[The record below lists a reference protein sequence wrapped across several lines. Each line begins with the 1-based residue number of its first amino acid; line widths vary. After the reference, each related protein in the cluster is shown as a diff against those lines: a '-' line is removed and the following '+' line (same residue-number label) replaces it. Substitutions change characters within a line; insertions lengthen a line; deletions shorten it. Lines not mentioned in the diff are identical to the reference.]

1 MSNEMSIFKNGGAVP
16 AHFKN
21 KELSE
26 TTKAL
31 MGGGTSVRRISLKG
45 NIFRMVV
52 GGQEIAKNEDRAMN
66 IIVAAAAPK
75 TSRQYYTGTYQEGVA
90 AIPTCWSNNGE
101 QPDPTSENAQSVNCA
116 NCPQNIAGSGQ
127 GQGRACRYVHRLAVL
142 LENDI
147 SGGEIYELS
156 LAATSLFGKGETG
169 KMPLFQYG
177 KLLGSNGM
185 DITDVVTEMRFDTDS
200 ATPKMIFRAVRPLDV
215 AEIESVIAH
224 GSSPEAKMAIKAA
237 YAPTSKK
244 NNEAEEL
251 TFVQPTAK
259 VAPTQAPAKANTDEP
274 VVREKKSTTAEPSSM
289 DALLAE
295 WAE

>member
-1 MSNEMSIFKNGGAVP
+1 MSNEVSIFKNGGAVP
-16 AHFKN
+16 AHIKN

-52 GGQEIAKNEDRAMN
+52 GGQELAKNEDRAMN
-66 IIVAAAAPK
+66 IIIAAAAPK
-75 TSRQYYTGTYQEGVA
+75 TSRQFYTGTYQEGVA
-90 AIPTCWSNNGE
+90 AIPACWSNNGE
-101 QPDPTSENAQSVNCA
+101 QPDITSESPQSANCA
-116 NCPQNIAGSGQ
+116 NCPKNIAGSGQ
-127 GQGRACRYVHRLAVL
+127 GQGRACRFVHRLAVV
-142 LENDI
+142 LENDV

-156 LAATSLFGKGETG
+156 LAATSLFGKGETT
-169 KMPLFQYG
+169 KMPLFQYV

-215 AEIESVIAH
+215 SELEAIAVH
-224 GSSPEAKMAIKAA
+224 GSSPESKMAIKASYSPVA
-237 YAPTSKK
+237 KK
-244 NNEAEEL
+244 LNDGEEL

-259 VAPTQAPAKANTDEP
+259 VAPTQASADEP
-274 VVREKKSTTAEPSSM
+274 VVREKKSAPPTPSTMESV
-289 DALLAE
+289 LAE

>member
-1 MSNEMSIFKNGGAVP
+1 MSNEVSIFKNGGAVP
-16 AHFKN
+16 AHIKN

-52 GGQEIAKNEDRAMN
+52 GGQELAKNEDRAMN
-66 IIVAAAAPK
+66 IIIAAAAPK
-75 TSRQYYTGTYQEGVA
+75 TSRQFYTGTYQEGVA
-90 AIPTCWSNNGE
+90 AIPACWSNNGE
-101 QPDPTSENAQSVNCA
+101 QPDITSESPQSANCA
-116 NCPQNIAGSGQ
+116 NCPKNIAGSGQ
-127 GQGRACRYVHRLAVL
+127 GQGRACRFVHRLAVV
-142 LENDI
+142 LENDV

-156 LAATSLFGKGETG
+156 LAATSLFGKGETT
-169 KMPLFQYG
+169 KMPLFQYV

-215 AEIESVIAH
+215 SELESIAVH
-224 GSSPEAKMAIKAA
+224 GCSPESKMAIKASYSPVA
-237 YAPTSKK
+237 KK
-244 NNEAEEL
+244 LNGGEEL

-259 VAPTQAPAKANTDEP
+259 VAPTQASADEP
-274 VVREKKSTTAEPSSM
+274 VVREKKSAPPTPSTM
-289 DALLAE
+289 DSVLAE
-295 WAE
+295 WAD

>member
-1 MSNEMSIFKNGGAVP
+1 MSNEVSIFKNGGAVP
-16 AHFKN
+16 AHIKN

-52 GGQEIAKNEDRAMN
+52 GGQELAKNEDRAMN
-66 IIVAAAAPK
+66 IIIAAAAPK
-75 TSRQYYTGTYQEGVA
+75 TSRQFYTGTYQEGVA
-90 AIPTCWSNNGE
+90 AIPACWSNNGE
-101 QPDPTSENAQSVNCA
+101 QPDITSESPQSANCA
-116 NCPQNIAGSGQ
+116 NCPKNIAGSGQ
-127 GQGRACRYVHRLAVL
+127 GQGRACRFVHRLAVV
-142 LENDI
+142 LENDV

-156 LAATSLFGKGETG
+156 LAATSLFGKGETT
-169 KMPLFQYG
+169 KMPLFQYV

-215 AEIESVIAH
+215 SELEAIAAH
-224 GSSPEAKMAIKAA
+224 GSSPESKMAIKASYSPVA
-237 YAPTSKK
+237 KK
-244 NNEAEEL
+244 LNEGEEL

-259 VAPTQAPAKANTDEP
+259 VAPTQASADEP
-274 VVREKKSTTAEPSSM
+274 VVREKKSAPPTPSTMESV
-289 DALLAE
+289 LAE

>member
-1 MSNEMSIFKNGGAVP
+1 MSNDVSIFKNGGVVP
-16 AHFKN
+16 AHIKN

-52 GGQEIAKNEDRAMN
+52 GGQELAKNEDRAMN
-66 IIVAAAAPK
+66 IIIAAAAPK
-75 TSRQYYTGTYQEGVA
+75 TSRQFYTGTYQEGVA
-90 AIPTCWSNNGE
+90 AIPACWSNNGE
-101 QPDPTSENAQSVNCA
+101 QPDTTSEFPQSINCA
-116 NCPQNIAGSGQ
+116 NCPKNIAGSGQ
-127 GQGRACRYVHRLAVL
+127 GQGRACRFVHRLAVV
-142 LENDI
+142 LENDVL
-147 SGGEIYELS
+147 GGEIYELS
-156 LAATSLFGKGETG
+156 LAATSLFGKGETN
-169 KMPLFQYG
+169 KMPLFQYV

-215 AEIESVIAH
+215 SELESIEVH

-237 YAPTSKK
+237 YSPVTKK
-244 NNEAEEL
+244 VDDGEEL

-259 VAPTQAPAKANTDEP
+259 VASTQASADEP
-274 VVREKKSTTAEPSSM
+274 VVREKKSTPPTPSTM
-289 DALLAE
+289 DAVLSE
-295 WAE
+295 WAD